1 MFFDPLW
8 LLMIAPAILLAIW
21 AQGRVQSAYHRATQ
35 VPCSLTGAEAAR
47 LLLDS
52 QGLHDVG
59 IEETQG
65 FLSDHYDPT
74 QRVLRLSPGVYRGR
88 NMAAAGIAAHEAGH
102 AFQHAEQ
109 YAPLVLRNL
118 AVPLASVGGNFGFW
132 IVILGALMS
141 SMALV
146 WAGIVL
152 FGAVVVFQLINLPVE
167 FDASAR
173 AKRHLA
179 VLGLA
184 DGEQLEAVDDVL
196 SAAAWTYVAATLQA
210 ILTLLYFVLRFG
222 GLGRSDD

>member
-1 MFFDPLW
+1 MFIDPLW
-8 LLMIAPAILLAIW
+8 LLMISPAILLAIW
-21 AQGRVQSAYHRATQ
+21 AQARVKSAYHRATQ

-47 LLLDS
+47 VLLDS

-102 AFQHAEQ
+102 ALQHAEQ
-109 YAPLVLRNL
+109 YAPLVIRNL
-118 AVPLASVGGNFGFW
+118 AVPAASFGGNMGFW
-132 IVILGALMS
+132 LVILGALFN
-141 SMALV
+141 APGLIWV
-146 WAGIVL
+146 GIIA
-152 FGAVVVFQLINLPVE
+152 FGAVVVFQLVNLPVE

-173 AKRHLA
+173 AKQHLA

-184 DGEQLEAVDDVL
+184 DGEQMEAVDDVL

-210 ILTLLYFVLRFG
+210 VLTLLYLLLRFG
-222 GLGRSDD
+222 GLGQSDE

>member
-1 MFFDPLW
+1 MFIDPLW
-8 LLMIAPAILLAIW
+8 LLMISPAIVLAIW
-21 AQGRVQSAYHRATQ
+21 AQARVKSAYHRATQ

-47 LLLDS
+47 VLLDS
-52 QGLHDVG
+52 QGLYDVG

-109 YAPLVLRNL
+109 YAPLVIRNM
-118 AVPLASVGGNFGFW
+118 AVPAASFGGNFGFW
-132 IVILGALMS
+132 LVILGAIFNAPGMIW
-141 SMALV
+141 V
-146 WAGIVL
+146 GIIA
-152 FGAVVVFQLINLPVE
+152 FGAVVVFQLVNLPVE

-173 AKRHLA
+173 AKQHLA

-184 DGEQLEAVDDVL
+184 DQVQIEAVDDVL

-210 ILTLLYFVLRFG
+210 VLTLLYLLLRFG
-222 GLGRSDD
+222 GLGQSDE